1 MGPRFQSPNSFPRVS
16 SRPLYT
22 TDTESSIILFPN
34 LSVSGRL
41 KQSKTVDIEAIDSQL
56 RSIDQSPDKLG
67 ENQAEWLGQGWDAVM
82 IGKPKDPRIYQLDW
96 YIMNGDESW
105 NFFLGESQTLLED
118 RPLVK
123 IDEYIYIYI
132 IHTHTHVY
140 MYICIYVYMYICI

>member
-1 MGPRFQSPNSFPRVS
+1 MFLFLEERDCGHQVYSFPLKGQSLWIHVFNPPIPFPFFPRVS

-67 ENQAEWLGQGWDAVM
+67 ENQAE
-82 IGKPKDPRIYQLDW
+82 
-96 YIMNGDESW
+96 
-105 NFFLGESQTLLED
+105 
-118 RPLVK
+118 
-123 IDEYIYIYI
+123 
-132 IHTHTHVY
+132 
-140 MYICIYVYMYICI
+140 